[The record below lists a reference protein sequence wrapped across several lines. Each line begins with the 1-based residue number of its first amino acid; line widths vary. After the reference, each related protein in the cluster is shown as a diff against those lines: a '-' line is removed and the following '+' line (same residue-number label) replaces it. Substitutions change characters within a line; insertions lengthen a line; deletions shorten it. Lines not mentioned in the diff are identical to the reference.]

1 MRTGSAAK
9 LRVNAPPL
17 WFRILNA
24 IILTI
29 LLLIMAVPMWN
40 TLVISF
46 TSNMESFEAELKM
59 WPREPSVEGYVMLLT
74 RVELWRP
81 FLNNVV
87 VTAVG
92 VLLYVICNSLA
103 GFVLARVRFPGK
115 GLVALL
121 FLLPMMIPSEAIIIP
136 RYITMQRLG
145 LIDTLWAVI
154 LSGVAD
160 TFAIYLMRN
169 YFTSIPRSLEE
180 SAHMDGASQVRIL
193 TRIYL
198 PLSTAGLATITLM
211 EMVGKWNHFFSAVL
225 YLHSTEKQTL
235 QRAIQV
241 LVAPSEST
249 LETGRIISNNIRA
262 AAIVVALVPM
272 LAIYPF
278 IQRFFIKG
286 IFLGAIK
293 E

>member
-1 MRTGSAAK
+1 MAHRRRLKINEPSPVFK
-9 LRVNAPPL
+9 M
-17 WFRILNA
+17 LNA
-24 IILTI
+24 IVMIALFAV
-29 LLLIMAVPMWN
+29 MAIPLWN
-40 TLVISF
+40 IFVVSLMSDL
-46 TSNMESFEAELKM
+46 ESFEVNYKLL
-59 WPREPSVEGYVMLLT
+59 PREPSISGYAQLLT
-74 RVELWRP
+74 SVQLWRP
-81 FLNNVV
+81 FLNNVFVTAFGVLFFV
-87 VTAVG
+87 VT
-92 VLLYVICNSLA
+92 NSLA
-103 GFVLARVRFPGK
+103 GFVLTRPRFPGK
-115 GLVALL
+115 GFLFIV
-121 FLLPMMIPSEAIIIP
+121 FLLPMMIPGGAIIIP
-136 RYITMQRLG
+136 LYITMKRLG
-145 LIDTLWAVI
+145 LIDTLWSVTIA
-154 LSGVAD
+154 GVGS
-160 TFAIYLMRN
+160 TFAIFLMRN

-180 SAHMDGASQVRIL
+180 SAHMDGANPFRIL
-193 TRIYL
+193 GSIYL

-241 LVAPSEST
+241 LIAPSESV

>member
-1 MRTGSAAK
+1 MAGRRRLQINEPSPVFKA
-9 LRVNAPPL
+9 VNVVFMIAL
-17 WFRILNA
+17 FA
-24 IILTI
+24 V
-29 LLLIMAVPMWN
+29 MAVPLWN
-40 TLVISF
+40 IIVVSF
-46 TSNMESFEAELKM
+46 MSDLESFEVAYKLL
-59 WPREPSVEGYVMLLT
+59 PREPSFSGYAQLLT
-74 RVELWRP
+74 SVRLWRP
-81 FLNNVV
+81 FLNNVFVTVFGVLFFV
-87 VTAVG
+87 VTNA
-92 VLLYVICNSLA
+92 SA
-103 GFVLARVRFPGK
+103 GFVLTRPRFPGK
-115 GLVALL
+115 GFLFMV
-121 FLLPMMIPSEAIIIP
+121 FLLPMMIPGGAIIIP
-136 RYITMQRLG
+136 LYITMKRLG
-145 LIDTLWAVI
+145 LIDTLWSVTIA
-154 LSGVAD
+154 GVGS
-160 TFAIYLMRN
+160 TFAIFLMRN
-169 YFTSIPRSLEE
+169 YFMSIPRSLEE
-180 SAHMDGASQVRIL
+180 SAHMDGANPFRIL
-193 TRIYL
+193 GSIYL

-241 LVAPSEST
+241 LIAPSESV

>member
-1 MRTGSAAK
+1 MAHRRRLKINEPSPVFK
-9 LRVNAPPL
+9 M
-17 WFRILNA
+17 LNA
-24 IILTI
+24 IVMIALFAV
-29 LLLIMAVPMWN
+29 MAIPLWN
-40 TLVISF
+40 IFVVSLMSDL
-46 TSNMESFEAELKM
+46 ESFEVNYKLL
-59 WPREPSVEGYVMLLT
+59 PREPSISGYAQLLT
-74 RVELWRP
+74 SVQLWRP
-81 FLNNVV
+81 FLNNVFVTAFGVLFFV
-87 VTAVG
+87 VT
-92 VLLYVICNSLA
+92 NSLA
-103 GFVLARVRFPGK
+103 GFVLTRPRFPGK
-115 GLVALL
+115 GFLFIV
-121 FLLPMMIPSEAIIIP
+121 FLLPMMIPGGAIIIP
-136 RYITMQRLG
+136 LYITMKRLG
-145 LIDTLWAVI
+145 LIDTLWSVTIA
-154 LSGVAD
+154 GVGS
-160 TFAIYLMRN
+160 TFAIFLMRN